1 MGRATPVIA
10 KARRWQGK
18 QVEHPARRLGRLKAP
33 LMRPP
38 ASIAAVSFAF
48 VPVIASLWRST
59 ARRASTHPDRPST
72 FPAASTAKMPTATP
86 CRVRIPKFTEA

>member
-10 KARRWQGK
+10 KASRWQGK

-38 ASIAAVSFAF
+38 TSIAAVSFAF
-48 VPVIASLWRST
+48 VPVIASLWPSA
-59 ARRASTHPDRPST
+59 ARRASTHADRPST
-72 FPAASTAKMPTATP
+72 FPAAFDRRDAHGVALPAP
-86 CRVRIPKFTEA
+86 IPEFTGA